1 VRVSVANQPSLGT
14 SGNAISS
21 GNAMSSD
28 GHYVVF
34 ISAAANFLGNL
45 PANGH
50 AQAYLAKT
58 GF

>member
-1 VRVSVANQPSLGT
+1 
-14 SGNAISS
+14 
-21 GNAMSSD
+21 MSSD